1 MGIDDLK
8 ELFLLDPD
16 VVFLNHGSF
25 GATPRA
31 VFDVYQAWQAR
42 LERQPVQFLANE
54 LPGHLA
60 QARAAMGSLVGATA
74 DDLVLVPNATFGLNV
89 VARSLVLGHGDELL
103 TSDHEYGACMNMWT
117 YLSKRRGFQVV
128 RQPLPLP
135 LGGEDAVLEQ
145 FWQGVTPRTRAI
157 FLSHITSPT
166 AVRLPVAA
174 ICARARDAG
183 ILAII
188 DGAHT
193 PGQIDLDMAGIGA
206 DFYAGNGHKWLC
218 SPKGSAFLYARASVQ
233 PLIEPLVVGWG
244 WGPERSVTYGSDFLD
259 RLQWLGTNDLSAFL
273 ALPAAIQFQA
283 DQNWPAVRARCH
295 ELLAGALER
304 ISDLTGLPSMYSSPD
319 DFVQMAIAPLPP
331 LADAA
336 ALKAALY
343 DQFRV
348 EVPLTQWGGRHFM
361 RVSVQGYNSAADID
375 VLYQALITL
384 LPVHAA

>member
-244 WGPERSVTYGSDFLD
+244 WGPERSFTYGSDFLD

-348 EVPLTQWGGRHFM
+348 EVPLTPWGGRHFM
-361 RVSVQGYNSAADID
+361 RLSVQGYNSAADID